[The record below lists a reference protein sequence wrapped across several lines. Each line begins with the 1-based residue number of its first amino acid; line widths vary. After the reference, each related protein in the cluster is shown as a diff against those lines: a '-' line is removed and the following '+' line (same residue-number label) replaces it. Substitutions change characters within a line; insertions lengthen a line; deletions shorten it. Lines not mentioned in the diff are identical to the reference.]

1 MPTAAITTTTV
12 LHIAVAATTLH
23 SNSFVRVLQAIALR
37 LYTAAKMESI
47 MDNLSA
53 MALGT
58 KSSQVVSRYKTVDL
72 AIKSLVI

>member
-1 MPTAAITTTTV
+1 LPAAITTTIV
-12 LHIAVAATTLH
+12 LHRGVATILH

-47 MDNLSA
+47 TDNLSA

-58 KSSQVVSRYKTVDL
+58 KSSQVVSIYKAVDF